1 MLDIEEKDETTAS
14 LHAQRSKLA
23 KGRQGLV
30 RTRHSLV
37 LLSSLW
43 VSHVAED
50 RSVLGHLFERAIVLV
65 ELFFSLALA
74 GLESVRLPRT
84 GASRSLR
91 NDLHGIVAPRPRGI
105 DVVSLWARMRSAVG
119 C

>member
-1 MLDIEEKDETTAS
+1 M
-14 LHAQRSKLA
+14 
-23 KGRQGLV
+23 
-30 RTRHSLV
+30 

-43 VSHVAED
+43 VSNVAED

-91 NDLHGIVAPRPRGI
+91 NGLHGIVAPRPREI
-105 DVVSLWARMRSAVG
+105 DVVSLWPRMRFAVG